1 MHAEGLSLYSV
12 RSVFNSVDV
21 FKLPQTG
28 RVGQKGTRI
37 LSWKNH
43 RLIMISRR
51 MRNEK
56 NTVTRG
62 ENLASTYFLTLFRNL

>member
-1 MHAEGLSLYSV
+1 M
-12 RSVFNSVDV
+12 RSVFDSVDV
-21 FKLPQTG
+21 FKLPQMG

-43 RLIMISRR
+43 RLIMISGR

-62 ENLASTYFLTLFRNL
+62 ENPASTYFLTLFRNL